1 MHDRASELWEK
12 ARGVVETLRAAGFV
26 AYFAGGCV
34 RDRLLGIAPKDVDVA
49 TNAPPQKV
57 RELFKKTQ
65 AVGQAFGVILVRLGR
80 DQIEVATFRT
90 DGEYKDG
97 RHPTA
102 VTFSNAEDD
111 AKRRDFTINGLFY
124 DPLSDRV
131 IDYVGGRAD
140 LESGVL
146 RAIGDAQHRFAEDHL
161 RMLRALRF
169 AARFDLTIEASTA
182 EAIRRDAHLLP
193 RISGERIADELRR
206 MLTPPT
212 RRRAIREVWTND
224 LVGYALGIKLHNVP
238 LREERSLAMALPAA
252 EVGFPTAL
260 LCLAID
266 VRWHA
271 GGAKHDILGNL
282 APTETSKIVS
292 GLRSTLKLS
301 NEEADEMSTASRL
314 AHVLLN
320 SRDWP
325 VAMVKRTL
333 ANRYARSMRLLLEA
347 LSRTGVASERIGQI
361 DARLEEFRNA
371 DCAPAPLLTGD
382 HLVSAGFSPGPAF
395 KRVLDEV
402 YDAQLE
408 GRIVSQEEAMTM
420 GRSLLA

>member
-1 MHDRASELWEK
+1 MQDRAAELWDK
-12 ARGVVETLRAAGFV
+12 ARGVVETLRGAGFV

-49 TNAPPQKV
+49 TDAPPQRV

-90 DGEYKDG
+90 DGKYEDG

-102 VTFSNAEDD
+102 VTFSNAEED

-124 DPLSDRV
+124 DPMSDRV

-140 LESGVL
+140 LDARVL
-146 RAIGDAQHRFAEDHL
+146 RAIGDAKQRFAEDHL
-161 RMLRALRF
+161 RMLRAVRF
-169 AARFDLTIEASTA
+169 AARFGLTIDTA
-182 EAIRRDAHLLP
+182 TADAIRRDAHLLP

-206 MLTPPT
+206 MLPPPT
-212 RRRAIREVWTND
+212 RRRAVAMLWEND
-224 LVGYALGIKLHNVP
+224 LVGHAIGTKLHDVP
-238 LREERSLAMALPAA
+238 LRAEKSLANALPDAD
-252 EVGFPTAL
+252 VGFPVAL

-271 GGAKHDILGNL
+271 GGCKHDILGNL
-282 APTETSKIVS
+282 APAETTKIVTALR
-292 GLRSTLKLS
+292 GLLKLS
-301 NEEADEMSTASRL
+301 NDEAEEMLSAARL
-314 AHVLLN
+314 AHALLN
-320 SRDWP
+320 ARDWP

-333 ANRYARSMRLLLEA
+333 ANRHSGSMRLLLRSLA
-347 LSRTGVASERIGQI
+347 QTDVARERIAQI
-361 DARLEEFRNA
+361 DARLDEFCDV

-382 HLVSAGFSPGPAF
+382 HLVAAGYAPGPAF

-408 GRIVSQEEAMTM
+408 GRVSSRDEAMAL
-420 GRSLLA
+420 GRELLR

>member
-1 MHDRASELWEK
+1 
-12 ARGVVETLRAAGFV
+12 VVETLRGAGFV

-65 AVGQAFGVILVRLGR
+65 AVGQMFGVILVRIGR

-90 DGEYKDG
+90 DGKYEDG

-102 VTFSNAEDD
+102 VTFSNAEED

-124 DPLSDRV
+124 DPMSDRV
-131 IDYVGGRAD
+131 IDHVGGRAD
-140 LESGVL
+140 LEARVL
-146 RAIGDAQHRFAEDHL
+146 RAIGDAQQRFAEDHL
-161 RMLRALRF
+161 RMLRAIRF
-169 AARFDLTIEASTA
+169 AARFDLTIDPLTA

-206 MLTPPT
+206 MLPTPT
-212 RRRAIREVWTND
+212 RRKAVAEMWGND
-224 LVGYALGIKLHNVP
+224 LVGHVLAVKLHNVP
-238 LREERSLAMALPAA
+238 LREEKSLTLALPETQVTFA
-252 EVGFPTAL
+252 TAL

-271 GGAKHDILGNL
+271 GGCKHDILGNL

-292 GLRSTLKLS
+292 GLRKVLKLS
-301 NEEADEMSTASRL
+301 NDEADEMTTIARL
-314 AHVLLN
+314 AHTLLN
-320 SRDWP
+320 AREWP

-333 ANRYARSMRLLLEA
+333 ANRNAGSMRLLLPA
-347 LSRTGVASERIGQI
+347 IARTGVAGERIGQI
-361 DARLEEFRNA
+361 EARLDEFR
-371 DCAPAPLLTGD
+371 DVVCSPTPLLTGD
-382 HLVSAGFSPGPAF
+382 HLVAAGYTPGPGF

-402 YDAQLE
+402 FDAQLE
-408 GRIVSQEEAMTM
+408 DRITSHEAAM
-420 GRSLLA
+420 RLARELLV